1 MFCFINVR
9 SHCTDYK
16 SLVTNFKLATM
27 TYEDGRKKYIGC
39 YENMNITVWE
49 DGRYNIKG
57 SIWKYMKGNNAGTFT
72 MKDFQEAVAEID
84 SLTFGTFSNGD
95 LIGFEYGINIP
106 VLHSPLAYL
115 NNISAISI
123 KDRLMPLYPQ
133 YSKKTLW
140 EMSTQGSVNKFR
152 IYDKSSIAKTA
163 NAKIIRIEI
172 TIPNVKKKYKS
183 CYLLKDLLQDSIS
196 IQLLK
201 SLRNAINN
209 LVPVDLSL
217 NPKISTTSCK
227 QNLKMVLLSC
237 GLPLHK
243 IIEKLE
249 QVIPNKYTLRSEIAS
264 LKKMYLSLEWKSVY
278 LPELISKANET
289 IDNNILHVQKEN
301 ND

>member
-1 MFCFINVR
+1 MFCFTNVR

-49 DGRYNIKG
+49 DGRYIIKG

-106 VLHSPLAYL
+106 VLHSSLAYL
-115 NNISAISI
+115 NDISAVRI
-123 KDRLMPLYPQ
+123 DNRLKPLYPK
-133 YSKKTLW
+133 YSKKKLW
-140 EMSTQGSVNKFR
+140 EISTQGSVNKFR
-152 IYDKSSIAKTA
+152 IYDKSRVDKIA
-163 NAKIIRIEI
+163 NANIIRIEI
-172 TIPNVKKKYKS
+172 TIPYVKKKYKT
-183 CYLLKDLLQDSIS
+183 CYLLKDLLRDSIS
-196 IQLLK
+196 IPLIA
-201 SLRNAINN
+201 SLRNAVNN

-217 NPKISTTSCK
+217 NPKMSTTSCK
-227 QNLKMVLLSC
+227 QNFKMLLLTF
-237 GLPLHK
+237 GLPLSK
-243 IIEKLE
+243 IIEKLP
-249 QVIPNKYTLRSEIAS
+249 QVIKNKYTLRSEIAS
-264 LKKMYLSLEWKSVY
+264 IKKMYASLEWKSVY
-278 LPELISKANET
+278 LPELILKANEI